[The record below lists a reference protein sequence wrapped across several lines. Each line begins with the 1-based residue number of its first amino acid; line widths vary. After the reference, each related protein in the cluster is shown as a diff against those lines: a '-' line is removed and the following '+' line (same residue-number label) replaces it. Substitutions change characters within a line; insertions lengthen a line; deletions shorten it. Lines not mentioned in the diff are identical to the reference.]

1 MSDVRIEVRD
11 NEETYVVSSDVGYKY
26 LNGRVTALEGSL
38 EKDLADKWAKA
49 LQEINN
55 YLSNLQVNI
64 VGNKIVDELPEVG
77 APGILYLVMNEAGT
91 AYTSYIYAN
100 DKWVKLAVIDFSKYV
115 PITRMVNWK
124 TLDKDIVLTAT
135 DIGGDATIAS
145 GANAH
150 AEGKLTRAY
159 GDMSHGEGFQS
170 WAEGK
175 CSHAEGIASR
185 ATGEGAH
192 AEGTTTVASG
202 LNSHAEGSFT
212 KAAGDY
218 SHAEGAG
225 CQAKGK
231 AQHVQG
237 RYNVVD
243 NDNKFAV
250 IIGNGYGREFPELKP
265 PKDPDSD
272 LDMTPPVGHS
282 NAYALDWDGNVYLKG
297 GVYVNCNAD
306 STGGTKLSL
315 DVDSIMGAIKDELY
329 NKVYPVGSVYMTSD
343 DNFNPEEAFGGTW
356 HHVTDDVYLKA
367 VMSGGG
373 TTGGSTD
380 HVITS
385 SNLPPHVH
393 GMKHTH
399 NVSSK
404 GYYAIATQKTWQ
416 FETFGGKFADNS
428 ARYKVPMV
436 RTATSS
442 SPSGEQRDCKTTG
455 SASITDTGTGSF
467 ANAAYHPGYYG
478 VHIWERRA

>member
-1 MSDVRIEVRD
+1 MSDVKLEVRD
-11 NEETYVVSSDVGYKY
+11 SEETYVVSSDVGYKY
-26 LNGRVTALEGSL
+26 LNGRVTALEGSV

-77 APGILYLVMNEAGT
+77 EPGILYLVMNEAGT

-115 PITRMVNWK
+115 PITRKVNEK
-124 TLDKDIVLTAT
+124 TLDTDIVLTAT
-135 DIGGDATIAS
+135 DVGGRDTQATGENS
-145 GANAH
+145 H
-150 AEGKLTRAY
+150 AEGQGTTAS
-159 GDMSHGEGFQS
+159 GDS
-170 WAEGK
+170 
-175 CSHAEGIASR
+175 SHAEGIGSI
-185 ATGEGAH
+185 
-192 AEGTTTVASG
+192 ASG
-202 LNSHAEGSFT
+202 ES
-212 KAAGDY
+212 
-218 SHAEGAG
+218 SHAEGARG
-225 CQAKGK
+225 TTASG
-231 AQHVQG
+231 AASHAEGTRTTAAGITSHAEGTATIANGRNQHVQG
-237 RYNVVD
+237 RFNVAD
-243 NDNKFAV
+243 NDNKFADIV
-250 IIGNGYGREFPELKP
+250 GNGSSEGLETVR
-265 PKDPDSD
+265 
-272 LDMTPPVGHS
+272 S
-282 NAYALDWDGNVYLKG
+282 NAYALDWDGNLYLKG

-315 DVDSIMGAIKDELY
+315 DVDSIMGAIKDQLY
-329 NKVYPVGSVYMTSD
+329 EKVYPVGSVYMTSD
-343 DNFNPEEAFGGTW
+343 DNFNPAEVFGGTW

-373 TTGGSTD
+373 STGGSTD

-393 GMKHTH
+393 GMRHTH

-404 GYYAIATQKTWQ
+404 GYYAIATQKVWQ
-416 FETFGGKFADNS
+416 FETFGGKFTDNS

-455 SASITDTGTGSF
+455 SASISDTGTGSF

>member
-1 MSDVRIEVRD
+1 MSDVKIEVRD
-11 NEETYVVSSDVGYKY
+11 SEETYVVSSDVGYKY
-26 LNGRVTALEGSL
+26 LDGRVTALEGSL

-55 YLSNLQVNI
+55 YLNNLQVNI
-64 VGNKIVDELPEVG
+64 VGNKIVDVLPEVG
-77 APGILYLVMNEAGT
+77 EPGILYLVMNEAGT

-115 PITRMVNWK
+115 PITRKVNEK
-124 TLDKDIVLTAT
+124 ALDTDIVLTAT
-135 DIGGDATIAS
+135 DIGGYRTKAT
-145 GANAH
+145 
-150 AEGKLTRAY
+150 
-159 GDMSHGEGFQS
+159 GEN
-170 WAEGK
+170 
-175 CSHAEGIASR
+175 SHAEGTLTM
-185 ATGEGAH
+185 ATGENSHAEGTRGTTASGAASH
-192 AEGTTTVASG
+192 AEGTTATASG
-202 LNSHAEGSFT
+202 LSSHAEGTWTTAQGIS
-212 KAAGDY
+212 
-218 SHAEGAG
+218 SHAEGLHTIANG
-225 CQAKGK
+225 DN
-231 AQHVQG
+231 QHVQG
-237 RYNVVD
+237 KYNIAD
-243 NDNKFAV
+243 EANKFADIV
-250 IIGNGYGREFPELKP
+250 GNGTDILER
-265 PKDPDSD
+265 
-272 LDMTPPVGHS
+272 S

-315 DVDSIMGAIKDELY
+315 DVDSIMGAIKNQLY
-329 NKVYPVGSVYMTSD
+329 EKVYPVGSVYMTSD
-343 DNFNPEEAFGGTW
+343 DNFNPAEVFGGTW

-373 TTGGSTD
+373 STGGSTD

-416 FETFGGKFADNS
+416 FETFGGKLTDHS
-428 ARYKVPMV
+428 ERYKVPMV

-455 SASITDTGTGSF
+455 SASISDTGTGSF
-467 ANAAYHPGYYG
+467 ANTAYHPGYYG

>member
-1 MSDVRIEVRD
+1 MSDVRMEVRD
-11 NEETYVVSSDVGYKY
+11 NEETYVTSNDVGYKY

-55 YLSNLQVNI
+55 YLNNLQVNI

-77 APGILYLVMNEAGT
+77 DPGILYLVMNEAGT

-115 PITRMVNWK
+115 PITRKVNEK
-124 TLDKDIVLTAT
+124 ALDTDIVLTAT
-135 DIGGDATIAS
+135 DIGGDRTKATGENS
-145 GANAH
+145 H
-150 AEGKLTRAY
+150 AEGTQCEAL
-159 GDMSHGEGFQS
+159 GDS
-170 WAEGK
+170 
-175 CSHAEGIASR
+175 SHAEGIQTKASGLWSHVEGSQTR
-185 ATGEGAH
+185 ANGPGSH
-192 AEGTTTVASG
+192 AEGTGSWATGPS
-202 LNSHAEGSFT
+202 SHAEGYGT
-212 KAAGDY
+212 EAAGKY
-218 SHAEGAG
+218 
-225 CQAKGK
+225 
-231 AQHVQG
+231 QHVQG
-237 RYNVVD
+237 KHNVID
-243 NDNKFAV
+243 EANKFADIV
-250 IIGNGYGREFPELKP
+250 GNGADILNK
-265 PKDPDSD
+265 
-272 LDMTPPVGHS
+272 S
-282 NAYALDWDGNVYLKG
+282 NAYALDWDGNLYLKG

-315 DVDSIMGAIKDELY
+315 DVDSIMGAIKDQLY
-329 NKVYPVGSVYMTSD
+329 EKVYPVGSVYMTSD
-343 DNFNPEEAFGGTW
+343 DNFNPEEVFGGTW

-373 TTGGSTD
+373 SIGGSTD

-404 GYYAIATQKTWQ
+404 GYYAIATQKVWQ
-416 FETFGGKFADNS
+416 FETFGGKFTDHS

>member
-55 YLSNLQVNI
+55 YLNNLQVNI

-77 APGILYLVMNEAGT
+77 DPGILYLVMNETGT

-115 PITRMVNWK
+115 PITRTVNEK
-124 TLDKDIVLTAT
+124 ALDTDIVLTAT
-135 DIGGDATIAS
+135 DIGGDRT
-145 GANAH
+145 
-150 AEGKLTRAY
+150 K
-159 GDMSHGEGFQS
+159 
-170 WAEGK
+170 
-175 CSHAEGIASR
+175 
-185 ATGEGAH
+185 ATGE
-192 AEGTTTVASG
+192 
-202 LNSHAEGSFT
+202 NSHAEGSQCE
-212 KAAGDY
+212 ALGDCTHAEGFQAIARGLWAHAEGVQTRANGVN
-218 SHAEGAG
+218 SHAEGDGALASGHVSHAEGYGTEAAG
-225 CQAKGK
+225 EY
-231 AQHVQG
+231 QHVQG
-237 RYNVVD
+237 KHNVVD
-243 NDNKFAV
+243 EANKFADIV
-250 IIGNGYGREFPELKP
+250 GNGVDILNK
-265 PKDPDSD
+265 
-272 LDMTPPVGHS
+272 S
-282 NAYALDWDGNVYLKG
+282 NAYALDWDGNLYLKG

-315 DVDSIMGAIKDELY
+315 DVDSIMNAIKDQLY
-329 NKVYPVGSVYMTSD
+329 EKVYPVGSVYMTSD
-343 DNFNPEEAFGGTW
+343 DNFNPAEVFGGTW
-356 HHVTDDVYLKA
+356 HHVTEDVYLKA

-373 TTGGSTD
+373 STGGSTN
-380 HVITS
+380 HVITT

-404 GYYAIATQKTWQ
+404 GYYAIATQKVWQ
-416 FETFGGKFADNS
+416 FETFGGKFSDKS
-428 ARYKVPMV
+428 AKYKVPMV

-455 SASITDTGTGSF
+455 GASITDTGTGSF

>member
-1 MSDVRIEVRD
+1 MSDVKIEVRD
-11 NEETYVVSSDVGYKY
+11 SEETYVVSSDVGYKY
-26 LNGRVTALEGSL
+26 LDGRVTALEGSL

-64 VGNKIVDELPEVG
+64 VGNKIVDVLPDVG
-77 APGILYLVMNEAGT
+77 EPGILYLVMNEAGT

-115 PITRMVNWK
+115 PITRKVNEK
-124 TLDKDIVLTAT
+124 ALDTDIVLTAT
-135 DIGGDATIAS
+135 DIGGDRTKAT
-145 GANAH
+145 
-150 AEGKLTRAY
+150 
-159 GDMSHGEGFQS
+159 GEN
-170 WAEGK
+170 
-175 CSHAEGIASR
+175 SHAEGTLTM
-185 ATGEGAH
+185 ATGENSHAEGTRGTTASGEASH
-192 AEGTTTVASG
+192 AEGTTATASG
-202 LNSHAEGSFT
+202 LSSHAEGTRTTAQGIS
-212 KAAGDY
+212 
-218 SHAEGAG
+218 SHAEGLHTIANG
-225 CQAKGK
+225 DN
-231 AQHVQG
+231 QHVQG
-237 RYNVVD
+237 KYNIAD
-243 NDNKFAV
+243 EANKFADIV
-250 IIGNGYGREFPELKP
+250 GNGTDILER
-265 PKDPDSD
+265 
-272 LDMTPPVGHS
+272 S
-282 NAYALDWDGNVYLKG
+282 NAYALDWDGNLYLKG

-315 DVDSIMGAIKDELY
+315 DVDSIMGAIKNQLY
-329 NKVYPVGSVYMTSD
+329 EKVYPVGSVYMTSD
-343 DNFNPEEAFGGTW
+343 DNFNPEEVFGGTW

-373 TTGGSTD
+373 STGGSTD

-393 GMKHTH
+393 GMRHTH

-404 GYYAIATQKTWQ
+404 GYYAIATQKVWQ
-416 FETFGGKFADNS
+416 FETFGGKFVDNS

>member
-1 MSDVRIEVRD
+1 MSDVRMEVRD
-11 NEETYVVSSDVGYKY
+11 SEETYVVSSDVGYKY

-55 YLSNLQVNI
+55 YLNNLQVNI
-64 VGNKIVDELPEVG
+64 VGNKIVDELPEAG
-77 APGILYLVMNEAGT
+77 DPGILYLVMNEAGT

-115 PITRMVNWK
+115 PITRKVNEK
-124 TLDKDIVLTAT
+124 ALDTDIVLTAT
-135 DIGGDATIAS
+135 DIGGRDTQAT
-145 GANAH
+145 GQ
-150 AEGKLTRAY
+150 
-159 GDMSHGEGFQS
+159 D
-170 WAEGK
+170 
-175 CSHAEGIASR
+175 SHAEGIRSK
-185 ATGEGAH
+185 ATGNFSH
-192 AEGTTTVASG
+192 AEGVDCNAKEHASHAEGWFATASG
-202 LNSHAEGSFT
+202 DSSHAEGRGTTASGTQSHVEGTRSTASGAASHAEGAATTAAGVRSHAEGSGT
-212 KAAGDY
+212 IANGRD
-218 SHAEGAG
+218 
-225 CQAKGK
+225 
-231 AQHVQG
+231 QHVQG
-237 RYNVVD
+237 RFNVVD
-243 NDNKFAV
+243 NDNKFADIV
-250 IIGNGYGREFPELKP
+250 GNGSSEGLETVR
-265 PKDPDSD
+265 
-272 LDMTPPVGHS
+272 S
-282 NAYALDWDGNVYLKG
+282 NAYALDWDGNLYLKG

-315 DVDSIMGAIKDELY
+315 DVDSIMGAIKDQLY
-329 NKVYPVGSVYMTSD
+329 KKVYPVGSVYMTSD
-343 DNFNPEEAFGGTW
+343 DNFNPEAVFGGTW

-373 TTGGSTD
+373 STGGSTD

-404 GYYAIATQKTWQ
+404 GYYAIATQKVWQ
-416 FETFGGKFADNS
+416 FETFGGKFVDNS
-428 ARYKVPMV
+428 AKYKIPMV

>member
-1 MSDVRIEVRD
+1 MSDVRMEVRD

-55 YLSNLQVNI
+55 YLNNLQVNI

-77 APGILYLVMNEAGT
+77 DPGILYLVMNEAGT

-115 PITRMVNWK
+115 PITRKVNEK
-124 TLDKDIVLTAT
+124 TLDTDIVLTAT
-135 DIGGDATIAS
+135 DIGGDRTKATGENS
-145 GANAH
+145 H
-150 AEGKLTRAY
+150 AEGTQCEAL
-159 GDMSHGEGFQS
+159 GDS
-170 WAEGK
+170 
-175 CSHAEGIASR
+175 SHAEGIQTKASGLWSHVEGSQTR
-185 ATGEGAH
+185 ANGPGSH
-192 AEGTTTVASG
+192 AEGTGSWATGPS
-202 LNSHAEGSFT
+202 SHAEGYGT
-212 KAAGDY
+212 EAAGEY
-218 SHAEGAG
+218 
-225 CQAKGK
+225 
-231 AQHVQG
+231 QHVQG
-237 RYNVVD
+237 KHNVVD
-243 NDNKFAV
+243 EANKFADIV
-250 IIGNGYGREFPELKP
+250 GNGADILNK
-265 PKDPDSD
+265 
-272 LDMTPPVGHS
+272 S
-282 NAYALDWDGNVYLKG
+282 NAYALDWDGNLYLKG

-315 DVDSIMGAIKDELY
+315 DVDSIMDAIKDQLY
-329 NKVYPVGSVYMTSD
+329 EKVYPVGSVYMTSD
-343 DNFNPEEAFGGTW
+343 DNFNPAEVFGGTW

-373 TTGGSTD
+373 STGGSTD
-380 HVITS
+380 HVITA

-393 GMKHTH
+393 GMRHTH

-404 GYYAIATQKTWQ
+404 GYYAIATQKVWR
-416 FETFGGKFADNS
+416 FETFGGKFTDNS
-428 ARYKVPMV
+428 AKYKVPMV
-436 RTATSS
+436 HTATSS

>member
-1 MSDVRIEVRD
+1 MSDVRMEVRD

-55 YLSNLQVNI
+55 YLNNLQVNI

-77 APGILYLVMNEAGT
+77 DPGILYLVMNEAGT

-115 PITRMVNWK
+115 PITRKVNEK
-124 TLDKDIVLTAT
+124 ALDTDIVLTAT
-135 DIGGDATIAS
+135 DIGGDRT
-145 GANAH
+145 
-150 AEGKLTRAY
+150 K
-159 GDMSHGEGFQS
+159 
-170 WAEGK
+170 
-175 CSHAEGIASR
+175 
-185 ATGEGAH
+185 ATGE
-192 AEGTTTVASG
+192 
-202 LNSHAEGSFT
+202 NSHAEGSQCEALSACTHAEGFQ
-212 KAAGDY
+212 AIARGLW
-218 SHAEGAG
+218 SHAEGYQTEANG
-225 CQAKGK
+225 EISHAEGYGTE
-231 AQHVQG
+231 ANGEYQHVQG
-237 RYNVVD
+237 KHNVVD
-243 NDNKFAV
+243 EVSKFADIV
-250 IIGNGYGREFPELKP
+250 GNGTETVR
-265 PKDPDSD
+265 
-272 LDMTPPVGHS
+272 S
-282 NAYALDWDGNVYLKG
+282 NAYALDWDGNLYLKG

-315 DVDSIMGAIKDELY
+315 DVDSIMNAIKDQLY
-329 NKVYPVGSVYMTSD
+329 EKVYPVGSVYMTSD
-343 DNFNPEEAFGGTW
+343 DNFNPEEVFGGTW
-356 HHVTDDVYLKA
+356 HHVTEDVYLKA

-373 TTGGSTD
+373 STGGSTD

-416 FETFGGKFADNS
+416 FETFGGKFTDHS
-428 ARYKVPMV
+428 AKYKVPMV

-455 SASITDTGTGSF
+455 GASITDTGTGSF
-467 ANAAYHPGYYG
+467 ANSAYHPGYYG

>member
-38 EKDLADKWAKA
+38 EKDLADKWTKA

-55 YLSNLQVNI
+55 YLNNLQVNI

-77 APGILYLVMNEAGT
+77 DPGILYLVMNETGT

-115 PITRMVNWK
+115 PITRTVNEK
-124 TLDKDIVLTAT
+124 ALDTDIVLTAT
-135 DIGGDATIAS
+135 DIGGDRT
-145 GANAH
+145 
-150 AEGKLTRAY
+150 K
-159 GDMSHGEGFQS
+159 
-170 WAEGK
+170 
-175 CSHAEGIASR
+175 
-185 ATGEGAH
+185 ATGE
-192 AEGTTTVASG
+192 
-202 LNSHAEGSFT
+202 NSHAEGSQCE
-212 KAAGDY
+212 ALGDCTHAEGFQAIARGLWAHAEGVRTRANGVN
-218 SHAEGAG
+218 SHAEGDGALASGHVSHAEGYGTEAAG
-225 CQAKGK
+225 EY
-231 AQHVQG
+231 QHVQG
-237 RYNVVD
+237 KHNVVD
-243 NDNKFAV
+243 EANKFADIV
-250 IIGNGYGREFPELKP
+250 GNGADILNK
-265 PKDPDSD
+265 
-272 LDMTPPVGHS
+272 S
-282 NAYALDWDGNVYLKG
+282 NAYALDWDGNLYLKG

-315 DVDSIMGAIKDELY
+315 DVDSIMNAIKDQLY
-329 NKVYPVGSVYMTSD
+329 EKVYPVGSVYMTSD
-343 DNFNPEEAFGGTW
+343 DNFNPAEVFGGTW
-356 HHVTDDVYLKA
+356 HHVTEDVYLKA

-373 TTGGSTD
+373 STGGSTN
-380 HVITS
+380 HVITT

-404 GYYAIATQKTWQ
+404 GYYAIATQKVWQ
-416 FETFGGKFADNS
+416 FETFGGKFSDKS
-428 ARYKVPMV
+428 AKYKVPMV

-455 SASITDTGTGSF
+455 GASITDTGTGSF

>member
-55 YLSNLQVNI
+55 YLNNLQVNI

-77 APGILYLVMNEAGT
+77 DPGILYLVMNETGT

-115 PITRMVNWK
+115 PITRTVNEK
-124 TLDKDIVLTAT
+124 ALDTDIVLTAT
-135 DIGGDATIAS
+135 DIGGDRT
-145 GANAH
+145 
-150 AEGKLTRAY
+150 K
-159 GDMSHGEGFQS
+159 
-170 WAEGK
+170 
-175 CSHAEGIASR
+175 
-185 ATGEGAH
+185 ATGE
-192 AEGTTTVASG
+192 
-202 LNSHAEGSFT
+202 NSHAEGSQCE
-212 KAAGDY
+212 ALGDCTHAEGFQAIARGLWAHAEGVQTRANGVN
-218 SHAEGAG
+218 SHAEGDGALASGHVSHAEGYGTEAAG
-225 CQAKGK
+225 QY
-231 AQHVQG
+231 QHVQG
-237 RYNVVD
+237 KHNVVD
-243 NDNKFAV
+243 EANKFADIV
-250 IIGNGYGREFPELKP
+250 GNG
-265 PKDPDSD
+265 SD
-272 LDMTPPVGHS
+272 ILNKS
-282 NAYALDWDGNVYLKG
+282 NAYALDWDGNLYLKG

-315 DVDSIMGAIKDELY
+315 DVDSIMNAIKDQLY
-329 NKVYPVGSVYMTSD
+329 EKVYPVGSVYMTSD
-343 DNFNPEEAFGGTW
+343 DNFNPAEVFGGTW
-356 HHVTDDVYLKA
+356 HHVTEDVYLKA

-373 TTGGSTD
+373 STGGSTD
-380 HVITS
+380 HVITT

-404 GYYAIATQKTWQ
+404 GYYAIATQKVWQ
-416 FETFGGKFADNS
+416 FETFGGNFSDKS
-428 ARYKVPMV
+428 AKYKVPMV

-455 SASITDTGTGSF
+455 VASITDTGTGSF

>member
-1 MSDVRIEVRD
+1 MSDVRMEVRD

-55 YLSNLQVNI
+55 YLNNLQVNI

-77 APGILYLVMNEAGT
+77 DPGILYLVMNEAGT

-115 PITRMVNWK
+115 PITRKVNEK
-124 TLDKDIVLTAT
+124 ALDTDIVLTAT
-135 DIGGDATIAS
+135 DIGGDRT
-145 GANAH
+145 
-150 AEGKLTRAY
+150 K
-159 GDMSHGEGFQS
+159 
-170 WAEGK
+170 
-175 CSHAEGIASR
+175 
-185 ATGEGAH
+185 ATGE
-192 AEGTTTVASG
+192 
-202 LNSHAEGSFT
+202 NSHAEGSQCEALSDCTHAEGFQ
-212 KAAGDY
+212 AIARGLW
-218 SHAEGAG
+218 SHAEGVQTRANGVNSHAEGDGAWASGHVSHAEGYGTEAAG
-225 CQAKGK
+225 EY
-231 AQHVQG
+231 QHVQG
-237 RYNVVD
+237 KHNVVD
-243 NDNKFAV
+243 EANKFADIV
-250 IIGNGYGREFPELKP
+250 GNGADILNK
-265 PKDPDSD
+265 
-272 LDMTPPVGHS
+272 S
-282 NAYALDWDGNVYLKG
+282 NAYALDWDGNLYLKG

-315 DVDSIMGAIKDELY
+315 DVDSIMGAIKDQLY
-329 NKVYPVGSVYMTSD
+329 EKVYPVGSVYMTSD
-343 DNFNPEEAFGGTW
+343 DNFNPEEVFGGTW

-373 TTGGSTD
+373 STGGSTD
-380 HVITS
+380 HVITA

-393 GMKHTH
+393 GMRHTH

-416 FETFGGKFADNS
+416 FETFGGKFTDHS
-428 ARYKVPMV
+428 AKYKVPMV

-455 SASITDTGTGSF
+455 SASITDTGTGGF
-467 ANAAYHPGYYG
+467 ANTAYHPGYYG

>member
-1 MSDVRIEVRD
+1 MSDVKIEVRD
-11 NEETYVVSSDVGYKY
+11 SEETYVVSSDVGYKY

-77 APGILYLVMNEAGT
+77 EPGILYLVMNEAGT

-115 PITRMVNWK
+115 PITRKVNEK
-124 TLDKDIVLTAT
+124 TLDTDIVLTAT
-135 DIGGDATIAS
+135 DVGGRDTQATGQDSHAEGIRSKATGNFSHAEGVDCNAKEHASHAEGRGTTASGDSSHAEGIGSIAS
-145 GANAH
+145 GESSH
-150 AEGKLTRAY
+150 AEGARGTTAS
-159 GDMSHGEGFQS
+159 GAASH
-170 WAEGK
+170 AEGTRTTAAGM
-175 CSHAEGIASR
+175 CSHAEGTATIANGR
-185 ATGEGAH
+185 
-192 AEGTTTVASG
+192 
-202 LNSHAEGSFT
+202 N
-212 KAAGDY
+212 
-218 SHAEGAG
+218 
-225 CQAKGK
+225 
-231 AQHVQG
+231 QHVQG
-237 RYNVVD
+237 RFNVAD
-243 NDNKFAV
+243 NDNKFADIV
-250 IIGNGYGREFPELKP
+250 GNGNSEGPE
-265 PKDPDSD
+265 
-272 LDMTPPVGHS
+272 TVRS
-282 NAYALDWDGNVYLKG
+282 NAYALDWDGNLYLKG
-297 GVYVNCNAD
+297 GVYVNCDAD

-315 DVDSIMGAIKDELY
+315 DVDSIMGAIKDQLY
-329 NKVYPVGSVYMTSD
+329 EKVYPVGSVYMTSD
-343 DNFNPEEAFGGTW
+343 DNFNPEEVFGGTW

-373 TTGGSTD
+373 STGGSTD

-393 GMKHTH
+393 GMRHTH

-404 GYYAIATQKTWQ
+404 GYYAIATQKVWQ
-416 FETFGGKFADNS
+416 FETFGGKFVDNS

-467 ANAAYHPGYYG
+467 ANTAYHPGYYG

>member
-1 MSDVRIEVRD
+1 MSDVRMEVRD
-11 NEETYVVSSDVGYKY
+11 SEETYVVSSDVGYKY

-55 YLSNLQVNI
+55 YLNNLQVNI

-77 APGILYLVMNEAGT
+77 DPGILYLVMNEAGT

-115 PITRMVNWK
+115 PITRKVNEK
-124 TLDKDIVLTAT
+124 ALDTDIVLTAT
-135 DIGGDATIAS
+135 DIGGRDTKATGQDSHAEGRGTTASGDRSHAEGTGPIAS
-145 GANAH
+145 GESSH
-150 AEGKLTRAY
+150 AEGARGTTAS
-159 GDMSHGEGFQS
+159 GAASH
-170 WAEGK
+170 AEGINTK
-175 CSHAEGIASR
+175 AAGMCSHAEGTATIANGR
-185 ATGEGAH
+185 
-192 AEGTTTVASG
+192 
-202 LNSHAEGSFT
+202 N
-212 KAAGDY
+212 
-218 SHAEGAG
+218 
-225 CQAKGK
+225 
-231 AQHVQG
+231 QHVQG
-237 RYNVVD
+237 RFNVAD
-243 NDNKFAV
+243 NDNKFADIV
-250 IIGNGYGREFPELKP
+250 GNGNSEGLETVR
-265 PKDPDSD
+265 
-272 LDMTPPVGHS
+272 S
-282 NAYALDWDGNVYLKG
+282 NAYALDWDGNLYLKG

-315 DVDSIMGAIKDELY
+315 DVDSIMGAIKDQLY
-329 NKVYPVGSVYMTSD
+329 EKVYPVGSVYMTSD
-343 DNFNPEEAFGGTW
+343 DNFNPEAVFGGTW

-373 TTGGSTD
+373 STGGSTD

-393 GMKHTH
+393 GMRHTH

-416 FETFGGKFADNS
+416 FETFGGKFTDHS
-428 ARYKVPMV
+428 AKYKVPMI

-467 ANAAYHPGYYG
+467 ANTAYHPGYYG

>member
-55 YLSNLQVNI
+55 YLNNLQVNI

-77 APGILYLVMNEAGT
+77 DPGILYLVMNEAGT

-115 PITRMVNWK
+115 PITRKVNEK
-124 TLDKDIVLTAT
+124 ALDTDIVLTAT
-135 DIGGDATIAS
+135 DIGGDRTKATGENS
-145 GANAH
+145 H
-150 AEGKLTRAY
+150 AEGGQCEAL
-159 GDMSHGEGFQS
+159 GDNSH
-170 WAEGK
+170 AEGTQCVSLGDSSHAEGVQTK
-175 CSHAEGIASR
+175 ASGLCSHAEGSHTR
-185 ATGEGAH
+185 AIGQGSH
-192 AEGTTTVASG
+192 AEGTGSFAKG
-202 LNSHAEGSFT
+202 QWSHAEGYDT
-212 KAAGDY
+212 EAAGKY
-218 SHAEGAG
+218 
-225 CQAKGK
+225 
-231 AQHVQG
+231 QHVQG
-237 RYNVVD
+237 RHNVID
-243 NDNKFAV
+243 ESNRFADIV
-250 IIGNGYGREFPELKP
+250 GNG
-265 PKDPDSD
+265 SD
-272 LDMTPPVGHS
+272 TLNKS
-282 NAYALDWDGNVYLKG
+282 NAYALDWHGNLRLKG
-297 GVYVNCNAD
+297 NVYVNCNAD
-306 STGGTKLSL
+306 STGGTRLSL
-315 DVDSIMGAIKDELY
+315 DVDSIMNAIKDQLY
-329 NKVYPVGSVYMTSD
+329 EKVYPVGSVYMTSD
-343 DNFNPEEAFGGTW
+343 DNFNPGEVFGGTW
-356 HHVTDDVYLKA
+356 HHVTEDVYLKA

-373 TTGGSTD
+373 STGGSTD

-404 GYYAIATQKTWQ
+404 GYYAIATQKVWQ
-416 FETFGGKFADNS
+416 FETFGGKFTDHS
-428 ARYKVPMV
+428 AKYKVPMV

>member
-1 MSDVRIEVRD
+1 MSDVRMEVRD
-11 NEETYVVSSDVGYKY
+11 SEETYVVSSDVGYKY

-55 YLSNLQVNI
+55 YLNNLQVNI

-77 APGILYLVMNEAGT
+77 DPGILYLVMNEAGT

-115 PITRMVNWK
+115 PITRKVNEK
-124 TLDKDIVLTAT
+124 ALDTDIVLTAT
-135 DIGGDATIAS
+135 DIGGDRTKATGENS
-145 GANAH
+145 H
-150 AEGKLTRAY
+150 AEGTQCEAL
-159 GDMSHGEGFQS
+159 GDS
-170 WAEGK
+170 
-175 CSHAEGIASR
+175 SHAEGIQTKASGLWSHVEGSQTR
-185 ATGEGAH
+185 ANGPGSH
-192 AEGTTTVASG
+192 AEGTGSWATGPS
-202 LNSHAEGSFT
+202 SHAEGYGT
-212 KAAGDY
+212 EAAGEY
-218 SHAEGAG
+218 
-225 CQAKGK
+225 
-231 AQHVQG
+231 QHVQG
-237 RYNVVD
+237 KHNVVD
-243 NDNKFAV
+243 EANKFADIV
-250 IIGNGYGREFPELKP
+250 GNGADILNK
-265 PKDPDSD
+265 
-272 LDMTPPVGHS
+272 S
-282 NAYALDWDGNVYLKG
+282 NAYALDWDGNLYLKG

-315 DVDSIMGAIKDELY
+315 DVDSIMGAIKDQLY
-329 NKVYPVGSVYMTSD
+329 EKVYPVGSVYMTSD
-343 DNFNPEEAFGGTW
+343 DNFNPEEVFGGTW

-373 TTGGSTD
+373 STGGSTD
-380 HVITS
+380 HVITA

-393 GMKHTH
+393 GMRHTH

-404 GYYAIATQKTWQ
+404 GYYAIATQKVWQ
-416 FETFGGKFADNS
+416 FETFGGKFTDHS
-428 ARYKVPMV
+428 AKYKVPMV

-467 ANAAYHPGYYG
+467 ANEAYHPGYYG

>member
-55 YLSNLQVNI
+55 YLNNLQVNI

-77 APGILYLVMNEAGT
+77 DPGILYLVMNETGT

-115 PITRMVNWK
+115 PITRTVNEK
-124 TLDKDIVLTAT
+124 ALDTDIVLTAT
-135 DIGGDATIAS
+135 DIGGDRT
-145 GANAH
+145 
-150 AEGKLTRAY
+150 K
-159 GDMSHGEGFQS
+159 
-170 WAEGK
+170 
-175 CSHAEGIASR
+175 
-185 ATGEGAH
+185 ATGE
-192 AEGTTTVASG
+192 
-202 LNSHAEGSFT
+202 NSHAEGSQCE
-212 KAAGDY
+212 ALGDCTHAEGFQAIARGLWAHAEGVQTRANGVN
-218 SHAEGAG
+218 SHAEGDGALASGHVSHAEGYGTEAAG
-225 CQAKGK
+225 QY
-231 AQHVQG
+231 QHVQG
-237 RYNVVD
+237 KHNVVD
-243 NDNKFAV
+243 EANKFADIV
-250 IIGNGYGREFPELKP
+250 GNGADILNK
-265 PKDPDSD
+265 
-272 LDMTPPVGHS
+272 S
-282 NAYALDWDGNVYLKG
+282 NAYALDWDGNLYLKG

-315 DVDSIMGAIKDELY
+315 DVDSIMNAIKDQLY
-329 NKVYPVGSVYMTSD
+329 EKVYPVGSVYMTSD
-343 DNFNPEEAFGGTW
+343 DNFNPAEVFGGTW
-356 HHVTDDVYLKA
+356 HHVTEDVYLKA

-373 TTGGSTD
+373 STGGSTN
-380 HVITS
+380 HVITT

-404 GYYAIATQKTWQ
+404 GYYAIATQKVWQ
-416 FETFGGKFADNS
+416 FETFGGNFSDKS
-428 ARYKVPMV
+428 AKYKVPMV

-455 SASITDTGTGSF
+455 GASITDTGTGSF

>member
-1 MSDVRIEVRD
+1 MSDVRMEVRD

-55 YLSNLQVNI
+55 YLNNLQVNI

-77 APGILYLVMNEAGT
+77 DPGILYLVMNEAGT

-115 PITRMVNWK
+115 PITRKVNEK
-124 TLDKDIVLTAT
+124 TLDTDIVLTAT
-135 DIGGDATIAS
+135 DIGGDRTKATGENS
-145 GANAH
+145 H
-150 AEGKLTRAY
+150 AEGTQCEAL
-159 GDMSHGEGFQS
+159 GDS
-170 WAEGK
+170 
-175 CSHAEGIASR
+175 SHAEGIQTKASGLWSHVEGSQTR
-185 ATGEGAH
+185 ANGPGSH
-192 AEGTTTVASG
+192 AEGTGSWATGPS
-202 LNSHAEGSFT
+202 SHAEGYGT
-212 KAAGDY
+212 EAAGEY
-218 SHAEGAG
+218 
-225 CQAKGK
+225 
-231 AQHVQG
+231 QHVQG
-237 RYNVVD
+237 KHNVID
-243 NDNKFAV
+243 EANKFADIV
-250 IIGNGYGREFPELKP
+250 GNGADILNK
-265 PKDPDSD
+265 
-272 LDMTPPVGHS
+272 S
-282 NAYALDWDGNVYLKG
+282 NAYALDWDGNLYLKG

-315 DVDSIMGAIKDELY
+315 DVDSIMGAIKDQLY
-329 NKVYPVGSVYMTSD
+329 EKVYPVGSVYMTSD
-343 DNFNPEEAFGGTW
+343 DNFNPEEVFGGTW

-373 TTGGSTD
+373 STGGSTD

-393 GMKHTH
+393 GMRHTH

-404 GYYAIATQKTWQ
+404 GYYAIATQKVWQ
-416 FETFGGKFADNS
+416 FETFGGKFTDNS

>member
-1 MSDVRIEVRD
+1 MSDVRMEVRD
-11 NEETYVVSSDVGYKY
+11 SEETYVVSSDVGYKY

-55 YLSNLQVNI
+55 YLNNLQVNI

-77 APGILYLVMNEAGT
+77 EPGILYLVMNEAGT

-115 PITRMVNWK
+115 PITRKVNEK
-124 TLDKDIVLTAT
+124 ALDTDIVLTAT
-135 DIGGDATIAS
+135 DVGGNNTKAT
-145 GANAH
+145 GQ
-150 AEGKLTRAY
+150 
-159 GDMSHGEGFQS
+159 D
-170 WAEGK
+170 
-175 CSHAEGIASR
+175 SHAEGIRSK
-185 ATGEGAH
+185 ATG
-192 AEGTTTVASG
+192 
-202 LNSHAEGSFT
+202 NFSHAEGVDCNAKGHASHVEGRGT
-212 KAAGDY
+212 TASGDSSHSEGINSLAKGQS
-218 SHAEGAG
+218 SHAEGYCTEA
-225 CQAKGK
+225 AWKY
-231 AQHVQG
+231 QHVQG
-237 RYNVVD
+237 RHNVID
-243 NDNKFAV
+243 ESNRFADIV
-250 IIGNGYGREFPELKP
+250 GNG
-265 PKDPDSD
+265 SD
-272 LDMTPPVGHS
+272 TMNKS
-282 NAYALDWDGNVYLKG
+282 NAYALDWHGNLYLKG

-315 DVDSIMGAIKDELY
+315 DVDSIMNAIKDQLY
-329 NKVYPVGSVYMTSD
+329 EKVYPVGSVYMTSD
-343 DNFNPEEAFGGTW
+343 DNFNPAEVFGGTW

-373 TTGGSTD
+373 STGGSTD

-416 FETFGGKFADNS
+416 FETFGGKFSDKS
-428 ARYKVPMV
+428 AKYKVPMV

-455 SASITDTGTGSF
+455 GASITDTGTGSF

>member
-1 MSDVRIEVRD
+1 MSDVRMEVRD

-55 YLSNLQVNI
+55 YLNNLQVNI

-77 APGILYLVMNEAGT
+77 DPGILYLVMNEAGT

-115 PITRMVNWK
+115 PITRKVNEK
-124 TLDKDIVLTAT
+124 ALDTDIVLTAT
-135 DIGGDATIAS
+135 DIGGDRT
-145 GANAH
+145 
-150 AEGKLTRAY
+150 K
-159 GDMSHGEGFQS
+159 
-170 WAEGK
+170 
-175 CSHAEGIASR
+175 
-185 ATGEGAH
+185 ATGE
-192 AEGTTTVASG
+192 
-202 LNSHAEGSFT
+202 NSHAEGSQCEALSDCTHAEGFQ
-212 KAAGDY
+212 AIARGLW
-218 SHAEGAG
+218 SHAEGVQTRANGVNSHAEGDGAWASGHVSHAEGYGTEAAG
-225 CQAKGK
+225 EY
-231 AQHVQG
+231 QHVQG
-237 RYNVVD
+237 KHNVVD
-243 NDNKFAV
+243 EANKFADIV
-250 IIGNGYGREFPELKP
+250 GNGADILNK
-265 PKDPDSD
+265 
-272 LDMTPPVGHS
+272 S
-282 NAYALDWDGNVYLKG
+282 NAYALDWNGNVYLKG

-315 DVDSIMGAIKDELY
+315 DVDSIMGAIKDQLY
-329 NKVYPVGSVYMTSD
+329 EKVYPVGSVYMTSD
-343 DNFNPEEAFGGTW
+343 DNFNPEEVFGGTW

-373 TTGGSTD
+373 STGGSTD

-393 GMKHTH
+393 GMRHTH
-399 NVSSK
+399 NVSNK

-416 FETFGGKFADNS
+416 FETFGGKFTDHS
-428 ARYKVPMV
+428 AKYKVPMI

-467 ANAAYHPGYYG
+467 ANEAYHPGYYG

>member
-55 YLSNLQVNI
+55 YLNNLQVNI

-77 APGILYLVMNEAGT
+77 DPGILYLVMNEAGT

-115 PITRMVNWK
+115 PITRKVNEK
-124 TLDKDIVLTAT
+124 ALDTDIVLTAT
-135 DIGGDATIAS
+135 DIGGDRTKAT
-145 GANAH
+145 
-150 AEGKLTRAY
+150 
-159 GDMSHGEGFQS
+159 GEN
-170 WAEGK
+170 
-175 CSHAEGIASR
+175 SHAEGILTM
-185 ATGEGAH
+185 ATGE
-192 AEGTTTVASG
+192 
-202 LNSHAEGSFT
+202 NSHAEGSKCEAIGDSSHAEGVQTKASGLWSHAEGSQTRANGPGSHAEGTGSWATGSGSHAEGYDT
-212 KAAGDY
+212 KAAGEY
-218 SHAEGAG
+218 
-225 CQAKGK
+225 
-231 AQHVQG
+231 QHVQG
-237 RYNVVD
+237 KHNVVD
-243 NDNKFAV
+243 EVNKFADIV
-250 IIGNGYGREFPELKP
+250 GNGADILTK
-265 PKDPDSD
+265 
-272 LDMTPPVGHS
+272 S
-282 NAYALDWDGNVYLKG
+282 NAYALDWNGNLYLKG

-315 DVDSIMGAIKDELY
+315 DVDSIMNAIKDQLY
-329 NKVYPVGSVYMTSD
+329 EKVYPVGSVYMTSD
-343 DNFNPEEAFGGTW
+343 DNFNPAEVFGGTW
-356 HHVTDDVYLKA
+356 HHVTEDVYLKA

-373 TTGGSTD
+373 STGGATD

-404 GYYAIATQKTWQ
+404 GYYAIATQKVWQ
-416 FETFGGKFADNS
+416 FETFSGKFTDKS
-428 ARYKVPMV
+428 AKYKLPMV

-455 SASITDTGTGSF
+455 GASITDTGTGSF

>member
-1 MSDVRIEVRD
+1 MSDVRMEVRD

-55 YLSNLQVNI
+55 YLNNLQVNI

-77 APGILYLVMNEAGT
+77 DPGILYLVMNEAGT

-115 PITRMVNWK
+115 PITRKVNEK
-124 TLDKDIVLTAT
+124 TLDTDIVLTAT
-135 DIGGDATIAS
+135 DIGGDRTKATGENS
-145 GANAH
+145 H
-150 AEGKLTRAY
+150 AEGTQCEAL
-159 GDMSHGEGFQS
+159 GDS
-170 WAEGK
+170 
-175 CSHAEGIASR
+175 SHAEGIQTKASGLWSHVEGSQTR
-185 ATGEGAH
+185 ANGPGSH
-192 AEGTTTVASG
+192 AEGTGSWATGPS
-202 LNSHAEGSFT
+202 SHAEGYGT
-212 KAAGDY
+212 EAAGEY
-218 SHAEGAG
+218 
-225 CQAKGK
+225 
-231 AQHVQG
+231 QHVQG
-237 RYNVVD
+237 KHNVVD
-243 NDNKFAV
+243 EANKFADIV
-250 IIGNGYGREFPELKP
+250 GNGADILNK
-265 PKDPDSD
+265 
-272 LDMTPPVGHS
+272 S
-282 NAYALDWDGNVYLKG
+282 NAYALDWDGNLYLKG

-315 DVDSIMGAIKDELY
+315 DVDSIMDAIKDQLY
-329 NKVYPVGSVYMTSD
+329 EKVYPVGSVYMTSD
-343 DNFNPEEAFGGTW
+343 DNFNPAEVFGGTW

-373 TTGGSTD
+373 STGGSTD
-380 HVITS
+380 HVITA

-393 GMKHTH
+393 GMRHTH

-404 GYYAIATQKTWQ
+404 GYYAIATQKVWQ
-416 FETFGGKFADNS
+416 FETFGGKFTDHS
-428 ARYKVPMV
+428 AKYKVPMV

-478 VHIWERRA
+478 VHIWERMA

>member
-1 MSDVRIEVRD
+1 MSDVRMEVRD
-11 NEETYVVSSDVGYKY
+11 SEETYVVSNDVGYKY

-55 YLSNLQVNI
+55 YLNNLQVNI

-77 APGILYLVMNEAGT
+77 DPGILYLVMNEAGT

-115 PITRMVNWK
+115 PITRKVNEK
-124 TLDKDIVLTAT
+124 ALDTDIVLTAT
-135 DIGGDATIAS
+135 DIGGHETLAR
-145 GANAH
+145 GENAH
-150 AEGKLTRAY
+150 AEGTLSIASGY
-159 GDMSHGEGFQS
+159 SAH
-170 WAEGK
+170 AEGSASEATGYA
-175 CSHAEGIASR
+175 SHAEGGGYAS
-185 ATGEGAH
+185 GMFSH
-192 AEGTTTVASG
+192 AEGLRATARNNFSHAEGNETVASG
-202 LNSHAEGSFT
+202 TASHAEGDST
-212 KAAGDY
+212 VANG
-218 SHAEGAG
+218 SM
-225 CQAKGK
+225 
-231 AQHVQG
+231 QHVQG
-237 RYNVVD
+237 KYNVVGK
-243 NDNKFAV
+243 DNKFADIV
-250 IIGNGYGREFPELKP
+250 GNGADNENR
-265 PKDPDSD
+265 
-272 LDMTPPVGHS
+272 S
-282 NAYALDWDGNVYLKG
+282 NAYALDWDGNLYLKG

-315 DVDSIMGAIKDELY
+315 DVDSIMGAIKDQLY
-329 NKVYPVGSVYMTSD
+329 EKVYPVGSVYMTSD
-343 DNFNPEEAFGGTW
+343 DNFNPEEVFGGTW

-373 TTGGSTD
+373 STGGSTD
-380 HVITS
+380 HVITA

-404 GYYAIATQKTWQ
+404 GYYAIATQKVWQ
-416 FETFGGKFADNS
+416 FETFGGKFTDHS

>member
-1 MSDVRIEVRD
+1 MSDVRMEVRD

-55 YLSNLQVNI
+55 YLNNLQVNI

-77 APGILYLVMNEAGT
+77 DPGILYLVMNEAGT

-115 PITRMVNWK
+115 PITRKVNEK
-124 TLDKDIVLTAT
+124 ALDTDIVLTAT
-135 DIGGDATIAS
+135 DIGGDRTKATGENS
-145 GANAH
+145 H
-150 AEGKLTRAY
+150 AEGTQCEAL
-159 GDMSHGEGFQS
+159 GDS
-170 WAEGK
+170 
-175 CSHAEGIASR
+175 SHAEGIQTKASGLWSHVEGSQTR
-185 ATGEGAH
+185 ANGPGSH
-192 AEGTTTVASG
+192 AEGTGSWATGPS
-202 LNSHAEGSFT
+202 SHAEGYGT
-212 KAAGDY
+212 EAAGEY
-218 SHAEGAG
+218 
-225 CQAKGK
+225 
-231 AQHVQG
+231 QHVQG
-237 RYNVVD
+237 KHNVVD
-243 NDNKFAV
+243 EANKFADIV
-250 IIGNGYGREFPELKP
+250 GNGADILNK
-265 PKDPDSD
+265 
-272 LDMTPPVGHS
+272 S
-282 NAYALDWDGNVYLKG
+282 NAYALDWDGNLYLKG

-315 DVDSIMGAIKDELY
+315 DVDSIMDAIKDQLY
-329 NKVYPVGSVYMTSD
+329 EKVYPVGSVYMTSD
-343 DNFNPEEAFGGTW
+343 DNFNPAEVFGGTW

-373 TTGGSTD
+373 STGGSTD
-380 HVITS
+380 HVITA

-393 GMKHTH
+393 GMRHTH

-404 GYYAIATQKTWQ
+404 GYYAIATQKVWQ
-416 FETFGGKFADNS
+416 FETFGGKFTDHS
-428 ARYKVPMV
+428 AKYKVPMV

>member
-55 YLSNLQVNI
+55 YLNNLQVNI

-77 APGILYLVMNEAGT
+77 DPGILYLVMNETGT

-115 PITRMVNWK
+115 PITRTVNEK
-124 TLDKDIVLTAT
+124 ALDTDIVLTAT
-135 DIGGDATIAS
+135 DIGGDRT
-145 GANAH
+145 
-150 AEGKLTRAY
+150 K
-159 GDMSHGEGFQS
+159 
-170 WAEGK
+170 
-175 CSHAEGIASR
+175 
-185 ATGEGAH
+185 ATGE
-192 AEGTTTVASG
+192 
-202 LNSHAEGSFT
+202 NSHAEGSQCE
-212 KAAGDY
+212 ALGDCTHAEGFQAIARGLWAHAEGVQTRANGVN
-218 SHAEGAG
+218 SHAEGDGALASGHVSHAEGYGTEAAG
-225 CQAKGK
+225 EY
-231 AQHVQG
+231 QHVQG
-237 RYNVVD
+237 KHNVVD
-243 NDNKFAV
+243 EANKFADIV
-250 IIGNGYGREFPELKP
+250 GNGADILNK
-265 PKDPDSD
+265 
-272 LDMTPPVGHS
+272 S
-282 NAYALDWDGNVYLKG
+282 NAYALDWDGNLYLKG

-315 DVDSIMGAIKDELY
+315 DVDSIMNAIKDQLY
-329 NKVYPVGSVYMTSD
+329 EKVYPVGSVYMTSD
-343 DNFNPEEAFGGTW
+343 DNFNPAEVFGGTW
-356 HHVTDDVYLKA
+356 HHVTEDVYLKA

-373 TTGGSTD
+373 STGGSTD
-380 HVITS
+380 HVITT

-393 GMKHTH
+393 GLKHTH

-404 GYYAIATQKTWQ
+404 GYYAIATQKVWQ
-416 FETFGGKFADNS
+416 FETFGGNFSDKS
-428 ARYKVPMV
+428 AKYKVPMV

-455 SASITDTGTGSF
+455 GASITDTGTGSF

>member
-26 LNGRVTALEGSL
+26 LDGRVTALEGSL

-55 YLSNLQVNI
+55 YVNNLQVNI

-77 APGILYLVMNEAGT
+77 EPGILYLVMNEAGT

-115 PITRMVNWK
+115 PITRKVNEK
-124 TLDKDIVLTAT
+124 ALDTDIVLTAT
-135 DIGGDATIAS
+135 DIGGDRT
-145 GANAH
+145 
-150 AEGKLTRAY
+150 K
-159 GDMSHGEGFQS
+159 
-170 WAEGK
+170 
-175 CSHAEGIASR
+175 
-185 ATGEGAH
+185 ATGE
-192 AEGTTTVASG
+192 
-202 LNSHAEGSFT
+202 NSHAEGSQCE
-212 KAAGDY
+212 AIGDS
-218 SHAEGAG
+218 SHAEGIQTKASGLWSHVEGSQTRANGPGSHAEGTGSWATGPSSHAEGYGTEAAG
-225 CQAKGK
+225 KY
-231 AQHVQG
+231 QHVQG
-237 RYNVVD
+237 KHNVID
-243 NDNKFAV
+243 EANKFADIV
-250 IIGNGYGREFPELKP
+250 GNGADILNK
-265 PKDPDSD
+265 
-272 LDMTPPVGHS
+272 S
-282 NAYALDWDGNVYLKG
+282 NAYALDWDGNLYLKG

-315 DVDSIMGAIKDELY
+315 DVDSIMGAIKDQLY
-329 NKVYPVGSVYMTSD
+329 EKVYPVGSVYMTSD
-343 DNFNPEEAFGGTW
+343 DNFNPEAVFGGTW

-373 TTGGSTD
+373 STGGSTD

-404 GYYAIATQKTWQ
+404 GYYAIATQKVWQ
-416 FETFGGKFADNS
+416 FETFGGKFTDHS
-428 ARYKVPMV
+428 AKYKVPMV

-455 SASITDTGTGSF
+455 GASITDTGTGSF
-467 ANAAYHPGYYG
+467 SNTAYHPGYYG

>member
-1 MSDVRIEVRD
+1 MSDVRMEVRD

-55 YLSNLQVNI
+55 YLNNLQVNI

-77 APGILYLVMNEAGT
+77 DPGILYLVMNEAGT

-115 PITRMVNWK
+115 PITRKVNEK
-124 TLDKDIVLTAT
+124 ALDTDIVLTAT
-135 DIGGDATIAS
+135 DIGGRDTKATGENSHAEGRGTTASGDSSHAEGIGSIAS
-145 GANAH
+145 GESSH
-150 AEGKLTRAY
+150 AEGARGTTAS
-159 GDMSHGEGFQS
+159 GAASH
-170 WAEGK
+170 AEGTRTTAAGM
-175 CSHAEGIASR
+175 CSHAEGTATIANGR
-185 ATGEGAH
+185 
-192 AEGTTTVASG
+192 
-202 LNSHAEGSFT
+202 N
-212 KAAGDY
+212 
-218 SHAEGAG
+218 
-225 CQAKGK
+225 
-231 AQHVQG
+231 QHVQG
-237 RYNVVD
+237 RFNVAD
-243 NDNKFAV
+243 NDNKFADIV
-250 IIGNGYGREFPELKP
+250 GNGNSEGLETVR
-265 PKDPDSD
+265 
-272 LDMTPPVGHS
+272 S
-282 NAYALDWDGNVYLKG
+282 NAYALDWDGNLYLKG
-297 GVYVNCNAD
+297 GVYVNCDAD

-315 DVDSIMGAIKDELY
+315 DVDSIMGAIKDQLY
-329 NKVYPVGSVYMTSD
+329 EKVYPVGSVYMTSD
-343 DNFNPEEAFGGTW
+343 DNFNPEEVFGGTW

-373 TTGGSTD
+373 STGGSTD
-380 HVITS
+380 HVINS

-393 GMKHTH
+393 GMRHTH

-416 FETFGGKFADNS
+416 FETFGGKFTDNS

-467 ANAAYHPGYYG
+467 ANVAYHPGYYG

>member
-55 YLSNLQVNI
+55 YLNNLQVNI

-77 APGILYLVMNEAGT
+77 DPGILYLVMNETGT

-115 PITRMVNWK
+115 PITRTVNEK
-124 TLDKDIVLTAT
+124 ALDTDIVLTAT
-135 DIGGDATIAS
+135 DIGGDRT
-145 GANAH
+145 
-150 AEGKLTRAY
+150 K
-159 GDMSHGEGFQS
+159 
-170 WAEGK
+170 
-175 CSHAEGIASR
+175 
-185 ATGEGAH
+185 ATGE
-192 AEGTTTVASG
+192 
-202 LNSHAEGSFT
+202 NSHAEGSQCE
-212 KAAGDY
+212 ALGDCTHAEGFQAIARGLWAHAEGVQTRANGVN
-218 SHAEGAG
+218 SHAEGDGALASGHVSHAEGYGTEAAG
-225 CQAKGK
+225 EY
-231 AQHVQG
+231 QHVQG
-237 RYNVVD
+237 KHNVVD
-243 NDNKFAV
+243 EANKFADIV
-250 IIGNGYGREFPELKP
+250 GNGADILNK
-265 PKDPDSD
+265 
-272 LDMTPPVGHS
+272 S
-282 NAYALDWDGNVYLKG
+282 NAYALDWDGNLYLKG

-315 DVDSIMGAIKDELY
+315 DVDSIMNAIKDQLY
-329 NKVYPVGSVYMTSD
+329 EKVYPVGSVYMTSD
-343 DNFNPEEAFGGTW
+343 DNFNPAEVFGGTW
-356 HHVTDDVYLKA
+356 HHVTEDVYLKA
-367 VMSGGG
+367 VMSDGGS
-373 TTGGSTD
+373 TGGSTD
-380 HVITS
+380 HVITT

-404 GYYAIATQKTWQ
+404 GYYAIATQKVWQ
-416 FETFGGKFADNS
+416 FETFGGNFSDKS
-428 ARYKVPMV
+428 AKYKVPMV

-455 SASITDTGTGSF
+455 VASITDTGTGSF

>member
-1 MSDVRIEVRD
+1 MSDVRMEVRD
-11 NEETYVVSSDVGYKY
+11 NEETYVTSNDVGYKY

-55 YLSNLQVNI
+55 YLNNLQVNI

-77 APGILYLVMNEAGT
+77 DPGILYLVMNEAGT

-115 PITRMVNWK
+115 PITRKVNEK
-124 TLDKDIVLTAT
+124 ALDTDIVLTAT
-135 DIGGDATIAS
+135 DIGGYKTMVRGS
-145 GANAH
+145 NAH
-150 AEGKLTRAY
+150 AEGNASKALGNT
-159 GDMSHGEGFQS
+159 
-170 WAEGK
+170 
-175 CSHAEGIASR
+175 SHAEGWHC
-185 ATGEGAH
+185 T
-192 AEGTTTVASG
+192 ASG
-202 LNSHAEGSFT
+202 DGSHAEGRESV
-212 KAAGDY
+212 ANG
-218 SHAEGAG
+218 SE
-225 CQAKGK
+225 
-231 AQHVQG
+231 QHVQG
-237 RYNVVD
+237 RCNVID
-243 NDNKFAV
+243 NDSKFADIV
-250 IIGNGYGREFPELKP
+250 GNGTDDANR
-265 PKDPDSD
+265 
-272 LDMTPPVGHS
+272 S
-282 NAYALDWDGNVYLKG
+282 NAYALDWDGNLYLKG

-315 DVDSIMGAIKDELY
+315 DVDSIMGAIKDQLY
-329 NKVYPVGSVYMTSD
+329 EKVYPVGSVYMTSD
-343 DNFNPEEAFGGTW
+343 DNFNPEEVFGGTW

-373 TTGGSTD
+373 SKGGSTD
-380 HVITS
+380 HVITA

-404 GYYAIATQKTWQ
+404 GYYAIATQKVWQ
-416 FETFGGKFADNS
+416 FETFGGKFTDHS
-428 ARYKVPMV
+428 AKYKVPMV

>member
-1 MSDVRIEVRD
+1 MSDVRMEVRD
-11 NEETYVVSSDVGYKY
+11 SEETYVVSSDVGYKY

-49 LQEINN
+49 LQVINN
-55 YLSNLQVNI
+55 YLNNLQVNI

-77 APGILYLVMNEAGT
+77 DPGILYLVMNEAGT

-115 PITRMVNWK
+115 PITRKVNEK
-124 TLDKDIVLTAT
+124 ALDTDIVLTAT
-135 DIGGDATIAS
+135 DIGGDRTKATGENS
-145 GANAH
+145 H
-150 AEGKLTRAY
+150 AEGTQCEAL
-159 GDMSHGEGFQS
+159 GDS
-170 WAEGK
+170 
-175 CSHAEGIASR
+175 SHAEGIQTKASGLWSHVEGSQTR
-185 ATGEGAH
+185 ANGPGSH
-192 AEGTTTVASG
+192 AEGTGSWATGPS
-202 LNSHAEGSFT
+202 SHAEGYGT
-212 KAAGDY
+212 EAAGKY
-218 SHAEGAG
+218 
-225 CQAKGK
+225 
-231 AQHVQG
+231 QHVQG
-237 RYNVVD
+237 KHNVVD
-243 NDNKFAV
+243 EANKFADIV
-250 IIGNGYGREFPELKP
+250 GNGADILNK
-265 PKDPDSD
+265 
-272 LDMTPPVGHS
+272 S
-282 NAYALDWDGNVYLKG
+282 NAYALDWDGNLYLKG

-315 DVDSIMGAIKDELY
+315 DVDSIMGAIKDQLY
-329 NKVYPVGSVYMTSD
+329 EKVYPVGSVYMTSD
-343 DNFNPEEAFGGTW
+343 DNFNPEEVFGGTW

-373 TTGGSTD
+373 STGGSTD

-393 GMKHTH
+393 GMRHTH

-416 FETFGGKFADNS
+416 FETFGGKFTDHS
-428 ARYKVPMV
+428 AKFKVPMV

-467 ANAAYHPGYYG
+467 ANTAYHPGYYG

>member
-1 MSDVRIEVRD
+1 MSDVRMEVRD

-55 YLSNLQVNI
+55 YLNNLQVNI

-77 APGILYLVMNEAGT
+77 DPGILYLVMNEAGT

-115 PITRMVNWK
+115 PITRKVNEK
-124 TLDKDIVLTAT
+124 ALDTDIVLTAT
-135 DIGGDATIAS
+135 DIGGDRTKATGENS
-145 GANAH
+145 H
-150 AEGKLTRAY
+150 AEGTQCEAL
-159 GDMSHGEGFQS
+159 GDS
-170 WAEGK
+170 
-175 CSHAEGIASR
+175 SHAEGIQTKASGLWSHVEGFQTR
-185 ATGEGAH
+185 ANGPGSH
-192 AEGTTTVASG
+192 AEGTGSWATGPS
-202 LNSHAEGSFT
+202 SHAEGYGT
-212 KAAGDY
+212 EAAGKY
-218 SHAEGAG
+218 
-225 CQAKGK
+225 
-231 AQHVQG
+231 QHVQG
-237 RYNVVD
+237 KHNVVD
-243 NDNKFAV
+243 EANKFADIV
-250 IIGNGYGREFPELKP
+250 GNGADILNK
-265 PKDPDSD
+265 
-272 LDMTPPVGHS
+272 S
-282 NAYALDWDGNVYLKG
+282 NAYALDWDGNLYLKG

-315 DVDSIMGAIKDELY
+315 DVDSIMGAIKDQLY
-329 NKVYPVGSVYMTSD
+329 EKVYPVGSVYMTSD
-343 DNFNPEEAFGGTW
+343 DNFNPAEVFGGTW

-373 TTGGSTD
+373 STGGSTD
-380 HVITS
+380 HVITA

-393 GMKHTH
+393 GMRHTH

-404 GYYAIATQKTWQ
+404 GYYAIATQKVWQ
-416 FETFGGKFADNS
+416 FETFGGKFTDHS
-428 ARYKVPMV
+428 AKYKVPMV

-467 ANAAYHPGYYG
+467 ANTAYHPGYYG

>member
-1 MSDVRIEVRD
+1 MSDVRMEVRD
-11 NEETYVVSSDVGYKY
+11 SEETYVVSSDVGYKY

-55 YLSNLQVNI
+55 YLNNLQVNI

-77 APGILYLVMNEAGT
+77 DPGILYLVMNEAGT

-115 PITRMVNWK
+115 PITRKVNEK
-124 TLDKDIVLTAT
+124 ALDTDIVLTAT
-135 DIGGDATIAS
+135 DIGGYRTEATGENS
-145 GANAH
+145 H
-150 AEGKLTRAY
+150 AEGGQCKAL
-159 GDMSHGEGFQS
+159 GDNSH
-170 WAEGK
+170 AEGTK
-175 CSHAEGIASR
+175 CEALGDSSHAEGIQTKASGLQSHVEGSNTR
-185 ATGEGAH
+185 AIGQGSH
-192 AEGTTTVASG
+192 AEGTGSLAKG
-202 LNSHAEGSFT
+202 QWSHAEGYYT
-212 KAAGDY
+212 EAAGKY
-218 SHAEGAG
+218 
-225 CQAKGK
+225 
-231 AQHVQG
+231 QHVQG
-237 RYNVVD
+237 RHNVID
-243 NDNKFAV
+243 ESNRFADIV
-250 IIGNGYGREFPELKP
+250 GNG
-265 PKDPDSD
+265 SD
-272 LDMTPPVGHS
+272 TLNKS
-282 NAYALDWDGNVYLKG
+282 NAYALDWHGNLRLKG
-297 GVYVNCNAD
+297 NVYVNCNAD

-315 DVDSIMGAIKDELY
+315 DVDSIMNAIKDQLY
-329 NKVYPVGSVYMTSD
+329 EKVYPVGSVYMTSD
-343 DNFNPEEAFGGTW
+343 DNFNPEAVFGGTW
-356 HHVTDDVYLKA
+356 HHVTEDVYLKA

-373 TTGGSTD
+373 STGGSTD
-380 HVITS
+380 HVITA

-404 GYYAIATQKTWQ
+404 GYYAIATQKVWQ
-416 FETFGGKFADNS
+416 FETFGGKFADKS
-428 ARYKVPMV
+428 AKYKVPMV

>member
-1 MSDVRIEVRD
+1 MSDVRMEVRD

-55 YLSNLQVNI
+55 YLNNLQVNI

-77 APGILYLVMNEAGT
+77 DPGILYLVMNEAGT

-115 PITRMVNWK
+115 PITRKVNEK
-124 TLDKDIVLTAT
+124 TLDTDIVLTAT
-135 DIGGDATIAS
+135 DIGGNNTQATGQDSHAEGVDCKAQEHASHAEGRGTTASGDSSHAEGIGSIAS
-145 GANAH
+145 GESSH
-150 AEGKLTRAY
+150 AEGARGTTAS
-159 GDMSHGEGFQS
+159 GAASH
-170 WAEGK
+170 AEGTRTTAAGT
-175 CSHAEGIASR
+175 CSHAEGTATIANGR
-185 ATGEGAH
+185 
-192 AEGTTTVASG
+192 
-202 LNSHAEGSFT
+202 N
-212 KAAGDY
+212 
-218 SHAEGAG
+218 
-225 CQAKGK
+225 
-231 AQHVQG
+231 QHVQG
-237 RYNVVD
+237 RFNVAD
-243 NDNKFAV
+243 NDNKFADIV
-250 IIGNGYGREFPELKP
+250 GNGSSEGLETVR
-265 PKDPDSD
+265 
-272 LDMTPPVGHS
+272 S
-282 NAYALDWDGNVYLKG
+282 NAYALDWDGNLYLKG

-315 DVDSIMGAIKDELY
+315 DVDSIMGAIKDQLY
-329 NKVYPVGSVYMTSD
+329 EKVYPVGSVYMTSD
-343 DNFNPEEAFGGTW
+343 DNFNPEEVFGGTW

-373 TTGGSTD
+373 STGGSTD

-393 GMKHTH
+393 GMRHTH

-404 GYYAIATQKTWQ
+404 GYYAIATQKVWQ
-416 FETFGGKFADNS
+416 FETFGGKFVDNS

-478 VHIWERRA
+478 VHIWERMA

>member
-55 YLSNLQVNI
+55 YLNNLQVNI

-77 APGILYLVMNEAGT
+77 DPGILYLVMNETGT

-115 PITRMVNWK
+115 PITRTVNEK
-124 TLDKDIVLTAT
+124 ALDTDIVLTAT
-135 DIGGDATIAS
+135 DIGGDRT
-145 GANAH
+145 
-150 AEGKLTRAY
+150 K
-159 GDMSHGEGFQS
+159 
-170 WAEGK
+170 
-175 CSHAEGIASR
+175 
-185 ATGEGAH
+185 ATGE
-192 AEGTTTVASG
+192 
-202 LNSHAEGSFT
+202 NSHAEGSQCE
-212 KAAGDY
+212 ALGDCTHAEGFQAIARGLWAHAEGVRTRANGVN
-218 SHAEGAG
+218 SHAEGDGALASGHVSHAEGYGTEAAG
-225 CQAKGK
+225 EY
-231 AQHVQG
+231 QHVQG
-237 RYNVVD
+237 KHNVVD
-243 NDNKFAV
+243 EANKFADIV
-250 IIGNGYGREFPELKP
+250 GNGADILNK
-265 PKDPDSD
+265 
-272 LDMTPPVGHS
+272 S
-282 NAYALDWDGNVYLKG
+282 NAYALDWDGNLYLKG

-315 DVDSIMGAIKDELY
+315 DVDSIMNAIKDQLY
-329 NKVYPVGSVYMTSD
+329 EKVYPVGSVYMTSD
-343 DNFNPEEAFGGTW
+343 DNFNPAEVFGGTW
-356 HHVTDDVYLKA
+356 HHVTEDVYLKA

-373 TTGGSTD
+373 STGGSTN
-380 HVITS
+380 HVITT

-404 GYYAIATQKTWQ
+404 GYYAIATQKVWQ
-416 FETFGGKFADNS
+416 FETFGGKFSDKS
-428 ARYKVPMV
+428 AKYKVPMV

-455 SASITDTGTGSF
+455 GASITDTGTGSF

>member
-26 LNGRVTALEGSL
+26 LNGRVTAIEGSL

-55 YLSNLQVNI
+55 YLNNLQVNI

-77 APGILYLVMNEAGT
+77 DPGILYLVMNETGT

-115 PITRMVNWK
+115 PITRTVNEK
-124 TLDKDIVLTAT
+124 ALDTDIVLTAT
-135 DIGGDATIAS
+135 DIGGDRT
-145 GANAH
+145 
-150 AEGKLTRAY
+150 K
-159 GDMSHGEGFQS
+159 
-170 WAEGK
+170 
-175 CSHAEGIASR
+175 
-185 ATGEGAH
+185 ATGE
-192 AEGTTTVASG
+192 
-202 LNSHAEGSFT
+202 NSHAEGSQCE
-212 KAAGDY
+212 ALGDCTHAEGFQAIARGLWAHAEGVQTRANGVN
-218 SHAEGAG
+218 SHAEGDGALASGHVSHAEGYGTEAAG
-225 CQAKGK
+225 EY
-231 AQHVQG
+231 QHVQG
-237 RYNVVD
+237 KHNVVD
-243 NDNKFAV
+243 EANKFADIV
-250 IIGNGYGREFPELKP
+250 GNGVDILNK
-265 PKDPDSD
+265 
-272 LDMTPPVGHS
+272 S
-282 NAYALDWDGNVYLKG
+282 NAYALDWDGNLYLKG

-315 DVDSIMGAIKDELY
+315 DVDSIMNAIKDQLY
-329 NKVYPVGSVYMTSD
+329 EKVYPVGSVYMTSD
-343 DNFNPEEAFGGTW
+343 DNFNPAEVFGGTW
-356 HHVTDDVYLKA
+356 HHVTEDVYLKA

-373 TTGGSTD
+373 STGGSTD
-380 HVITS
+380 HVITT

-404 GYYAIATQKTWQ
+404 GYYAIATQKVWQ
-416 FETFGGKFADNS
+416 FETFGGKFSDKS
-428 ARYKVPMV
+428 AKYKVPMV

-455 SASITDTGTGSF
+455 GASITDTGTGSF

>member
-1 MSDVRIEVRD
+1 MSDVRMEVRD
-11 NEETYVVSSDVGYKY
+11 SEEIYVVSSDVGYKY

-55 YLSNLQVNI
+55 YLNNLQVNI

-77 APGILYLVMNEAGT
+77 DPGILYLVMNEAGT

-115 PITRMVNWK
+115 PITRKVNEK
-124 TLDKDIVLTAT
+124 TLDTDIVLTAT
-135 DIGGDATIAS
+135 DIGGRDTKATGQDSHAEGRGTTASGDRSHAEGTGPIAS
-145 GANAH
+145 GESSH
-150 AEGKLTRAY
+150 AEGARGTTAS
-159 GDMSHGEGFQS
+159 GAASH
-170 WAEGK
+170 AEGINTK
-175 CSHAEGIASR
+175 AAGMCSHAEGTATIANGR
-185 ATGEGAH
+185 
-192 AEGTTTVASG
+192 
-202 LNSHAEGSFT
+202 N
-212 KAAGDY
+212 
-218 SHAEGAG
+218 
-225 CQAKGK
+225 
-231 AQHVQG
+231 QHVQG
-237 RYNVVD
+237 RFNVAD
-243 NDNKFAV
+243 NDNKFADIV
-250 IIGNGYGREFPELKP
+250 GNGNSEGLETVR
-265 PKDPDSD
+265 
-272 LDMTPPVGHS
+272 S
-282 NAYALDWDGNVYLKG
+282 NAYALDWDGNLYLKG

-315 DVDSIMGAIKDELY
+315 DVDSIMGAIKDQLY
-329 NKVYPVGSVYMTSD
+329 EKVYPVGSVYMTSD
-343 DNFNPEEAFGGTW
+343 DNFNPEEVFGGTW

-373 TTGGSTD
+373 STGGSTD

-393 GMKHTH
+393 GMRHTH

-404 GYYAIATQKTWQ
+404 GYYAIATQKVWQ
-416 FETFGGKFADNS
+416 FETFGGKIVDNS

>member
-55 YLSNLQVNI
+55 YLNNLQVNI
-64 VGNKIVDELPEVG
+64 VGNKIVDALPEVG
-77 APGILYLVMNEAGT
+77 EPGILYLVMNEAGT

-115 PITRMVNWK
+115 PITRKVNEK
-124 TLDKDIVLTAT
+124 ALDTDIVLTAT
-135 DIGGDATIAS
+135 DIGGDRT
-145 GANAH
+145 
-150 AEGKLTRAY
+150 K
-159 GDMSHGEGFQS
+159 
-170 WAEGK
+170 
-175 CSHAEGIASR
+175 
-185 ATGEGAH
+185 ATGE
-192 AEGTTTVASG
+192 
-202 LNSHAEGSFT
+202 NSHAEGSRCEALSACT
-212 KAAGDY
+212 HAEGSQAIARGLW
-218 SHAEGAG
+218 SHAEGVQTRANGVNSHAEGSGALASGYVSHAEGYGTEAAG
-225 CQAKGK
+225 EY
-231 AQHVQG
+231 QHVQG
-237 RYNVVD
+237 KHNVVD
-243 NDNKFAV
+243 EANKFADIV
-250 IIGNGYGREFPELKP
+250 GNGADILNK
-265 PKDPDSD
+265 
-272 LDMTPPVGHS
+272 S
-282 NAYALDWDGNVYLKG
+282 NAYALDWDGNLYLKG

-315 DVDSIMGAIKDELY
+315 DVDSIMNAIKDQLY
-329 NKVYPVGSVYMTSD
+329 EKVYPVGSVYMTSD
-343 DNFNPEEAFGGTW
+343 DNFNPEEVFGGTW

-373 TTGGSTD
+373 SKGGSTD
-380 HVITS
+380 HVITA

-404 GYYAIATQKTWQ
+404 GYYAIATQKVWQ
-416 FETFGGKFADNS
+416 FETFGGKFSDKS

-442 SPSGEQRDCKTTG
+442 SPSGEHRDCKTTG
-455 SASITDTGTGSF
+455 GSSIPDTGTGSF

>member
-1 MSDVRIEVRD
+1 MSDVRMEIRD
-11 NEETYVVSSDVGYKY
+11 SEETYVVSSDVGYKY
-26 LNGRVTALEGSL
+26 LDGRVTALEGSL

-55 YLSNLQVNI
+55 YLNNLQVNI

-77 APGILYLVMNEAGT
+77 EPGILYLVMNEAGT

-115 PITRMVNWK
+115 PITRKVNEK
-124 TLDKDIVLTAT
+124 ALDTDIVLTAT
-135 DIGGDATIAS
+135 DVGGDRTKAT
-145 GANAH
+145 
-150 AEGKLTRAY
+150 
-159 GDMSHGEGFQS
+159 GEN
-170 WAEGK
+170 
-175 CSHAEGIASR
+175 SHAEGTLTM
-185 ATGEGAH
+185 ATGENSHAEGTRGTTASGAASH
-192 AEGTTTVASG
+192 AEGTTATASG
-202 LNSHAEGSFT
+202 LSSHAEGTRTTAQGIS
-212 KAAGDY
+212 
-218 SHAEGAG
+218 SHAEGVHTIANG
-225 CQAKGK
+225 DY
-231 AQHVQG
+231 QHVQG
-237 RYNVVD
+237 KYNIAD
-243 NDNKFAV
+243 EANKFADIV
-250 IIGNGYGREFPELKP
+250 GNGT
-265 PKDPDSD
+265 DV
-272 LDMTPPVGHS
+272 LDRS
-282 NAYALDWDGNVYLKG
+282 NAYALDWDGNLYLKG
-297 GVYVNCNAD
+297 GVYINCNAD

-315 DVDSIMGAIKDELY
+315 DVDSIMGAIKDQLY
-329 NKVYPVGSVYMTSD
+329 EKVYPVGSVYMTSD
-343 DNFNPEEAFGGTW
+343 DNFNPEEVFGGTW

-373 TTGGSTD
+373 STGGYTD

-393 GMKHTH
+393 GMRHTH

-404 GYYAIATQKTWQ
+404 GYYAIATQKVWQ
-416 FETFGGKFADNS
+416 FETFGGKFVDNS